1 MELGT
6 RQVAEFLNISE
17 KKLYQWIERKKLP
30 AIRVGAQY
38 RINKARLIEW
48 AITHKIRL
56 SPSIFTD
63 DEPQMAEIPRL
74 DETLERGGVHDRVL
88 GSDIPSVLEQVI
100 ARMPFPKDVDRA
112 YVLQVLLARESMGST
127 GIGNGIAIPHVRNPI
142 IMHISQPMISLCYL
156 ENPISFNALDGKP
169 VHTLFTIVSPSSST
183 HIHLLSR
190 LSYALR
196 DPSFMEKITERA
208 EGEVIIGAAADIE
221 NTLAEAS
228 KKTARSK
235 GEIS

>member
-48 AITHKIRL
+48 AISNKIRL
-56 SPSIFTD
+56 SPAIFTD
-63 DEPQMAEIPRL
+63 DEPLMTDIPRL
-74 DETLERGGVHDRVL
+74 DETLERGGVHSGVP
-88 GSDIPSVLEQVI
+88 GSDIPSVLASVI
-100 ARMPFPKDVDRA
+100 ERMPFPNDVDRD
-112 YVLQVLLARESMGST
+112 YVLQMLLARESMGST

-142 IMHISQPMISLCYL
+142 IMHISQPVISLCYL
-156 ENPISFNALDGKP
+156 ETPIAFNALDGKP
-169 VHTLFTIVSPSSST
+169 VHTLFTIVSPSPAT

-196 DPSFMEKITERA
+196 NPVFMEKIVGKADEEA
-208 EGEVIIGAAADIE
+208 VIQAAADIE
-221 NTLAEAS
+221 NSLAEAA
-228 KKTARSK
+228 KTPASPK
-235 GEIS
+235 GGQP

>member
-1 MELGT
+1 MLADLNAATPGT
-6 RQVAEFLNISE
+6 IVLLHACCHNPTGYDITPA
-17 KKLYQWIERKKLP
+17 QW
-30 AIRVGAQY
+30 
-38 RINKARLIEW
+38 
-48 AITHKIRL
+48 
-56 SPSIFTD
+56 D
-63 DEPQMAEIPRL
+63 
-74 DETLERGGVHDRVL
+74 
-88 GSDIPSVLEQVI
+88 QVI
-100 ARMPFPKDVDRA
+100 AVVKAKQLVPFLDMA
-112 YVLQVLLARESMGST
+112 YQGF
-127 GIGNGIAIPHVRNPI
+127 GNGIAIPHVRNPI

-169 VHTLFTIVSPSSST
+169 VHTLFTIVSPSSCT

-228 KKTARSK
+228 KKTAQSK

>member
-48 AITHKIRL
+48 AIANKIRL
-56 SPSIFTD
+56 SPGIFTD
-63 DEPQMAEIPRL
+63 DEPQMADIPRL
-74 DETLERGGVHDRVL
+74 DETLGRGGVHIGVT
-88 GSDIPSVLEQVI
+88 GSDIPSVLASVI
-100 ARMPFPKDVDRA
+100 ERMPLPNDVDRG

-142 IMHISQPMISLCYL
+142 IMHISQPMIALCYL
-156 ENPISFNALDGKP
+156 ENPIAFNALDGQP
-169 VHTLFTIVSPSSST
+169 VHTLFTIISPSSST

-196 DPSFMEKITERA
+196 DPAFMGKITERA
-208 EGEVIIGAAADIE
+208 GEDAVIKAAAIIE
-221 NTLAEAS
+221 TNLAEAAKRKAS
-228 KKTARSK
+228 PK
-235 GEIS
+235 GTES